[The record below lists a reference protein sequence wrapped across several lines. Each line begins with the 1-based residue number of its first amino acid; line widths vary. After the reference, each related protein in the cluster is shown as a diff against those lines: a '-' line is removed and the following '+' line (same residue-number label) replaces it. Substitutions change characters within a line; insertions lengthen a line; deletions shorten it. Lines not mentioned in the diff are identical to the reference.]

1 MHKKSH
7 TLFYMLIGLGTIFII
22 QLFYLQQTKSITP
35 TQQIKKEQ
43 FVTIAGLPDL
53 AIVTETSSVRH
64 RTLSDLFSI
73 YRDDA
78 NLREYFPSTFTYSH
92 SHILNKDSSLEKP

>member
-1 MHKKSH
+1 MNQKSHYLIQSFIGLTLIFGIELLYLKKSKEM
-7 TLFYMLIGLGTIFII
+7 TME
-22 QLFYLQQTKSITP
+22 QRE
-35 TQQIKKEQ
+35 KKEQ
-43 FVTIAGLPDL
+43 FVSAIGLPDL
-53 AIVTETSSVRH
+53 ALVTETTSIRH

-92 SHILNKDSSLEKP
+92 SHIINRSCSEK

>member
-1 MHKKSH
+1 MHRKSH
-7 TLFYMLIGLGTIFII
+7 ILFYILIGLGTIFIT
-22 QLFYLQQTKSITP
+22 QLLYLQQRRSMTL
-35 TQQIKKEQ
+35 TQQIKKAH
-43 FVTIAGLPDL
+43 FVTVAGLPDL

-64 RTLSDLFSI
+64 RTLSDLFSL

-92 SHILNKDSSLEKP
+92 SHILNKDSSIEKP